1 MSQTQSITFDRFMWS
16 APTMPQV
23 EIIPPGDDDRPS
35 RALVTD
41 DAARLMM
48 AAGQAANQAAA
59 RGVFGDYLFRKA
71 DNTRRAHAASLQRF
85 ADFLAAAHPALG
97 APLAEFAAA
106 VASYPDGQAPEASA
120 WRGVTWGLVERFR
133 DWMVDQG
140 DALGSVN
147 ARLSTVKSYAKLAT
161 KAGAL
166 DHQEIALIQL
176 VQGYAHKEAKRV
188 NERRAVTRRGQKKA
202 EPVRIS
208 DTQAAALK
216 RHPDTPQGRR
226 DALLMAIL
234 IDHGLRV
241 GEVALLKVKDFDLQA
256 REMRFY
262 RPKVDKEQ
270 THKLSDDTYHALL
283 AYIQNGDTP
292 LMEDAPILRGSRK
305 GKHGDTL
312 TAPGM
317 SERAIAKRVLALG
330 RAAGLEGLSPHDCRH
345 YWATYWAPRVHL
357 LPRGLFS
364 FQEAGGWNS
373 LAMPRRYVEEAAIAN
388 EGMTG

>member
-1 MSQTQSITFDRFMWS
+1 MSTQEFTIFDRPQWS

-48 AAGQAANQAAA
+48 AAGQAANQAAQG
-59 RGVFGDYLFRKA
+59 GVFANYLLRKA

-166 DHQEIALIQL
+166 DRQEIAMIQL
-176 VQGYAHKEAKRV
+176 VQGYSHKEHKRID
-188 NERRAVTRRGQKKA
+188 ERRDTTRRGAKKA
-202 EPVRIS
+202 EPVKIS
-208 DTQAAALK
+208 DKQAAALK
-216 RHPDTPQGRR
+216 RHPSTPQGRR
-226 DALLMAIL
+226 DALLLALLLDM
-234 IDHGLRV
+234 GLRV
-241 GEVALLKVKDFDLQA
+241 GEVALLKVRDFDLQG
-256 REMRFY
+256 RQIRVY
-262 RPKVDKEQ
+262 RPKVDKTQ
-270 THKLSDDTYHALL
+270 THDMPDDVYAAAL
-283 AYIQNGDTP
+283 AYVQNGDAP

-345 YWATYWAPRVHL
+345 YWATYWANRVSK
-357 LPRGLFS
+357 LPKGVLS
-364 FQEAGGWNS
+364 LQEAGGWNS
-373 LAMPRRYVEEAAIAN
+373 LAMPRRYVEESAIAN